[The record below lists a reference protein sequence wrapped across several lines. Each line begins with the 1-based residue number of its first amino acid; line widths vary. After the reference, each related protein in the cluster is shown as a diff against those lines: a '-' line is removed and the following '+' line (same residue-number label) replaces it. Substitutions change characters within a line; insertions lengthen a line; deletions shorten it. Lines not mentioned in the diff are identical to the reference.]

1 MSENYK
7 VSDKVRYVIAND
19 YRLLQVMSRFGISLG
34 FGERTIADVCGE
46 RGIDA
51 ETFVLVINY
60 VKQGGERHEM
70 LRQSAINDFFA
81 DLPDSRL
88 RTAVSSLLGYLKAT
102 HAYFLDYLFPRI
114 RREMLNA
121 IDCSVKNEVAF
132 LMLKFYDNY
141 ADEVRKHMQYEDEVT
156 FGHVERLVAGE
167 QLSQAGHPHLLS
179 SHHSSFEDKLYE
191 LKALFVQYYP
201 QQGTSNEL
209 NEVLYDL
216 YRAQEDLLMHC
227 KVEDHLF
234 LPAVHCVEQRNR
246 RLGSS
251 TSADAEDNEETDNDV
266 LSAREKEIVVC
277 VAKGM
282 ANKEI
287 ADKLCLSINTVTTHR
302 RNIARKLSIHSS
314 AGLTIYAIVNKLVSL
329 DEVDV

>member
-1 MSENYK
+1 MADNYK
-7 VSDKVRYVIAND
+7 ASDKVRYVIAND

-34 FGERTIADVCGE
+34 FGERTIEDVCRE
-46 RGIDA
+46 RGIEA
-51 ETFVLVINY
+51 ETFVAVINY
-60 VKQGGERHEM
+60 VKQGGKSESPR
-70 LRQSAINDFFA
+70 LFA
-81 DLPDSRL
+81 TLSDSRL
-88 RTAVSSLLGYLKAT
+88 RESVSSLLGYLKAT

-114 RREMLNA
+114 RREMLSA

-132 LMLKFYDNY
+132 LMLKFYDGY
-141 ADEVRKHMQYEDEVT
+141 VDEVRRHMQYEDEVT

-167 QLSQAGHPHLLS
+167 KMPEGGRPHLLS
-179 SHHSSFEDKLYE
+179 SHHATFEDKLYE

-234 LPAVHCVEQRNR
+234 LPAVRQLEQRNI
-246 RLGSS
+246 RLSQRP
-251 TSADAEDNEETDNDV
+251 EEEEEEEETNDV

-314 AGLTIYAIVNKLVSL
+314 AGITIYAIVNKLVSL

>member
-1 MSENYK
+1 MIENYK
-7 VSDKVRYVIAND
+7 ADDKVRYVIAND

-34 FGERTIADVCGE
+34 FGERTIEDVCKEQGV
-46 RGIDA
+46 DA
-51 ETFVLVINY
+51 YTFIAVLNY
-60 VKQGGERHEM
+60 VRDGGERPVHDIEQ
-70 LRQSAINDFFA
+70 LSV
-81 DLPDSRL
+81 P
-88 RTAVSSLLGYLKAT
+88 SLLAYLRAT

-114 RREMLNA
+114 RRNMLSA

-132 LMLKFYDNY
+132 LMLKFYDSY
-141 ADEVRKHMQYEDEVT
+141 VDEVRKHMQYEENVT
-156 FGHVERLVAGE
+156 FAWITQLIEGE
-167 QLSQAGHPHLLS
+167 QPAGTSAPTHLLS
-179 SHHSSFEDKLYE
+179 YHHDTFEEKLRE

-201 QQGTSNEL
+201 QRETSHEL
-209 NEVLYDL
+209 NEVLCDL
-216 YRAQEDLLMHC
+216 YRTQEDLLIHC
-227 KVEDHLF
+227 KVEENIF
-234 LPAVHCVEQRNR
+234 LPAVRHLEQLRARQQGHTN
-246 RLGSS
+246 
-251 TSADAEDNEETDNDV
+251 ADDEDDGTDV

-314 AGLTIYAIVNKLVSL
+314 AGITIYAIVNKLVSL

>member
-1 MSENYK
+1 MAENYK
-7 VSDKVRYVIAND
+7 TSDKVRYVIAND

-34 FGERTIADVCGE
+34 FGERTIEDVCRE
-46 RGIDA
+46 RGIEA
-51 ETFVLVINY
+51 ETFVMVINF
-60 VKQGGERHEM
+60 VKSGGGLETARNFVTM
-70 LRQSAINDFFA
+70 S
-81 DLPDSRL
+81 DSRL
-88 RTAVSSLLGYLKAT
+88 RSSVSSMLGYLKAT

-114 RREMLNA
+114 RREMLSA
-121 IDCSVKNEVAF
+121 IDCSARNEVAF
-132 LMLKFYDNY
+132 LMLKFYDSY
-141 ADEVRKHMQYEDEVT
+141 VDEVRKHMQYENEVT
-156 FGHVERLVAGE
+156 FGYVSRLVEGE
-167 QLSQAGHPHLLS
+167 QAPESQSRPHLLS
-179 SHHSSFEDKLYE
+179 SHHATFEDKLYE

-234 LPAVHCVEQRNR
+234 LPSVRQLEERNIRLSTRPQETVEE
-246 RLGSS
+246 
-251 TSADAEDNEETDNDV
+251 EDTTDV
-266 LSAREKEIVVC
+266 LSSREKEIVVC

-314 AGLTIYAIVNKLVSL
+314 AGITIYAIVNKLVRL